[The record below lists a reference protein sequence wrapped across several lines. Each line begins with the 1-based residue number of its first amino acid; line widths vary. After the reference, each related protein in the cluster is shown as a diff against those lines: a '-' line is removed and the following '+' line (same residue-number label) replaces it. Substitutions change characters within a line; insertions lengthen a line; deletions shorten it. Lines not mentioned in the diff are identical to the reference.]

1 MYNVGDIMIAHERG
15 WNMTFKIVE
24 KLHHPSGMLYTLQ
37 SVKLKYHFIEEVS
50 EDYLTE
56 NFTKR

>member
-1 MYNVGDIMIAHERG
+1 
-15 WNMTFKIVE
+15 MTFKIVE

-50 EDYLTE
+50 EDYLTK
-56 NFTKR
+56 NFTKRQENNYEAI